1 MENKKVTIL
10 KELISAVDEKNFD
23 LAAWKTKTSLV
34 LKNIFGDENEKSKRI
49 DDLNYNFSSW
59 TLRDHSGGK
68 QHDPVKIQAKEIIEA
83 ALIEL
88 ELEEDTNPTL
98 SFFQDFL
105 PGIKYNQLLEVIAQ
119 NDQNA
124 LSSFLADTDQNI
136 KDQILLKL
144 IRNQ

>member
-1 MENKKVTIL
+1 MKNKKVKIL
-10 KELISAVDEKNFD
+10 KELILAVDEKNFD
-23 LAAWKTKTSLV
+23 LEAWKTKASLV
-34 LKNIFGDENEKSKRI
+34 LNNIFGDKDEKIKKI
-49 DDLNYNFSSW
+49 DDLHYNFSSW

-68 QHDPVKIQAKEIIEA
+68 RHDPVKIQAKEIIEA

-88 ELEEDTNPTL
+88 DLEEDTNPAL

-105 PGIKYNQLLEVIAQ
+105 PGIKYNQLLEFIAQ
-119 NDQNA
+119 NDQKA